1 MGICLHQKKRAMS
14 FSSDVK
20 EELARI
26 LPDDYHC
33 LLAEAAAILRF
44 AGHKSGSAD
53 NGRILVETEN
63 VVLAKKYLR
72 LIKKAF
78 DISVDLEIRKGASGK
93 TNMYRIEL
101 AGGENKPAGNT
112 GADDLFRRVWLET
125 ADWEDPA
132 FSERLLV
139 YSCCRRAFIRGAFLA
154 SGSVSD
160 PGKSYHFEILC
171 AGPEDAEELTRV
183 IETFD
188 LAPKT
193 TERKHRFPVYLKD
206 SEAIVDILNV
216 MGASR
221 ALMDF
226 ENVRIIKGIKNS
238 ANRQSNCD
246 AANITKTVQAASRQ
260 LDDIRLIEREIGLS
274 QLSPQLREIAEVRLA
289 HPEESLKELGEHMDP
304 PVGKSGVNHRLGKL
318 SQIAAEFRTQE

>member
-1 MGICLHQKKRAMS
+1 MS

-26 LPDDYHC
+26 LPDDEHC

-44 AGHKSGSAD
+44 AGGQSGSAE
-53 NGRILVETEN
+53 NGTLFVETEN
-63 VVLAKKYLR
+63 VILAKKYLR

-78 DISVDLEIRKGASGK
+78 DISVDLDIRKGASGK
-93 TNMYRIEL
+93 TNVYRVEL
-101 AGGENKPAGNT
+101 AGGEDETTGIGGAG
-112 GADDLFRRVWLET
+112 DLFRRVWLET

-132 FSERLLV
+132 FSDRLLV

-160 PGKSYHFEILC
+160 PGKSYHFEIVC
-171 AGPEDAEELTRV
+171 DSPEEAEELTRV

-206 SEAIVDILNV
+206 SESIVDILNV

-226 ENVRIIKGIKNS
+226 ENVRIIKEIKNS

-246 AANITKTVQAASRQ
+246 AANISKTVQAASRQ
-260 LDDIRLIEREIGLS
+260 LDEIHLIEREIGLA
-274 QLSPQLREIAEVRLA
+274 QLSPQLREIAEARLA
-289 HPEESLKELGEHMDP
+289 HPEESLQELGEHVNP
-304 PVGKSGVNHRLGKL
+304 PVGKSGVNHRLAKL
-318 SQIAAEFRTQE
+318 SRIAAEIRAQE